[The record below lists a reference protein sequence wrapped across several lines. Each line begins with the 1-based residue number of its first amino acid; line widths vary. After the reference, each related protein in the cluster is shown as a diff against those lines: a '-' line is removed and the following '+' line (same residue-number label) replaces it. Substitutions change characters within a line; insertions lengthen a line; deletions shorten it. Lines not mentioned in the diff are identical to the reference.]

1 MSNPAPFMCTLRVD
15 RNRISDEDYTKLL
28 KIFGQLKRKNKFA
41 DICFSLKLKKIPY
54 GGRDCLPNKQ
64 WMITL
69 TNLDEMDKESMM
81 H

>member
-28 KIFGQLKRKNKFA
+28 KIFGQLKRKNKFG